1 MYKVFF
7 NDREIVIAAAL
18 NITLIKPA
26 KIIDNLTSKAEVKSW
41 FTQFAESSGQRIYLT
56 VPSPEEFFETVFKPA
71 FKTILAAGG
80 VVCRNQ
86 KLLFIFR
93 NGKWDLPKGKIDKGE
108 KTGDAAVRE
117 VQEECGISGHKIVKQ
132 LPSTFHIYQS
142 PYKESPG
149 QLILKETFW
158 FEMSYAG
165 TENGVPQTEENISE
179 IKWLAKNELST
190 VLENTYENLKQIIEV
205 YRD

>member
-1 MYKVFF
+1 MYKVFL
-7 NDREIVIAAAL
+7 NEREIIIAAPL

-26 KIIDNLTSKAEVKSW
+26 KVIDDFTTKEEVKDW
-41 FTQFAESSGQRIYLT
+41 FLKFEGSSEKQVYLLD
-56 VPSPEEFFETVFKPA
+56 PSPEIFFETAFKPA
-71 FKTILAAGG
+71 FKSILAAGG
-80 VVCRNQ
+80 VVRRNE

-108 KTGDAAVRE
+108 KIQDAAIRE

-142 PYKESPG
+142 PYNESRG
-149 QLILKETFW
+149 KWILKETFW
-158 FEMSYAG
+158 FEMSYLGA
-165 TENGVPQTEENISE
+165 ENGVPQTEENISE
-179 IKWLAKNELST
+179 IRWLAKNELDT
-190 VLENTYENLKQIIEV
+190 VLEDSYENLKQIILL